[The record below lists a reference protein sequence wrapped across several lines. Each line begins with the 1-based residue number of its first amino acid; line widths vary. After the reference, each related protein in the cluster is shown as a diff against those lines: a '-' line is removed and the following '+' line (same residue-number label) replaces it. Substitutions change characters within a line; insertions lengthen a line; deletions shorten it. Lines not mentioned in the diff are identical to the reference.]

1 MEEYMEYETMIVKD
15 EILDDVEDVVSM
27 NRRNTG
33 QQ

>member
-27 NRRNTG
+27 NRR
-33 QQ
+33 

>member
-1 MEEYMEYETMIVKD
+1 MEYETMIVKD
-15 EILDDVEDVVSM
+15 EILDDVEDVVLM

>member
-1 MEEYMEYETMIVKD
+1 MEYETMIVKD

>member
-1 MEEYMEYETMIVKD
+1 MEYETMIVKD
-15 EILDDVEDVVSM
+15 EFLDDVEDVVSM

>member
-1 MEEYMEYETMIVKD
+1 MEYETMIVKD

-27 NRRNTG
+27 NRRYTG